1 MELRQLRYF
10 MAVSEELSFIRGAA
24 RVGVSQPPLSRQ
36 IANLEIE
43 LGTRLLNR
51 NKHGV
56 ALTEAGRVF
65 YTEVQSTLSSLDRAI
80 KATLRASKGQV
91 GSLSLGF
98 GGLVAYTFTPRL
110 LRRFR
115 ELFPGVELSLHS
127 VPISSQFDALNE
139 KRIDIAFLMLPVGD
153 EQLATK
159 VLLRNPLNVALP
171 SGHPLCKRKVISL
184 AALEPYDFV
193 VFPRTGGLGFYRKV
207 MELCTTAGF
216 TPKIVQEM
224 APMESLVGL
233 VGAGVGISIVPSV
246 ARQLR
251 ITDVE
256 YRPIRERHA
265 VVDFV
270 MAWRR
275 DDASPVVRAF
285 VDLVDKWPQGRQH
298 RLNAQSNGRMRT

>member
-36 IANLEIE
+36 IANLESE
-43 LGTRLLNR
+43 LGVRLLDR

-65 YTEVQSTLSSLDRAI
+65 YTEVQGTLSSLDRAV
-80 KATLRASKGQV
+80 KAALRAAKGQV

-98 GGLVAYTFTPRL
+98 GGSAAYTFTPRL

-115 ELFPGVELSLHS
+115 ELYPGVELSLHN
-127 VPISSQFDALNE
+127 VPMTSQFDALNE
-139 KRIDIAFLMLPVGD
+139 KRIDIAFLMLPVAD
-153 EQLATK
+153 ERLATK
-159 VLLRNPLNVALP
+159 VLLRDPLNVALP

-193 VFPRTGGLGFYRKV
+193 VFPRTGGLGFYRQV
-207 MELCTTAGF
+207 MELCTKAGF
-216 TPKIVQEM
+216 IPKIVQEM
-224 APMESLVGL
+224 APMESLIGL

-246 ARQLR
+246 ARKLR
-251 ITDVE
+251 IADVE
-256 YRPIRERHA
+256 YRPIQERHA
-265 VVDFV
+265 VVDFA

-275 DDASPVVRAF
+275 DNTAPVVRAF
-285 VDLVDKWPQGRQH
+285 VDLVDKWPPDRQH
-298 RLNAQSNGRMRT
+298 RSAGTSK